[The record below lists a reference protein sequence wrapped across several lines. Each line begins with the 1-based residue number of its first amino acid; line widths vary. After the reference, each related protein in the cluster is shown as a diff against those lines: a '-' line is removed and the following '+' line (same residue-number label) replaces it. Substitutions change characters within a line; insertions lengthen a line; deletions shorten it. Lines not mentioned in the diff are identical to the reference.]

1 MRTTTPDRCVT
12 RDTPGPDL
20 DTRAWPRR
28 GPLTALLCA
37 VTLALAAWGQRSAR
51 AQSTTSEHEREFM
64 PARIRVGLP
73 AGTRHHLLFACDPV
87 RPATSFRGHA
97 YAVDTLGASHFVLRR
112 LPSDAPVFGAP
123 ETLDVRLFSDV
134 ADQEIALER
143 DELDVAVFWPGERSA
158 RIRDDERWANAAR
171 GTRPHGALVAI
182 AAGRDSLRR
191 VPARDLRLVNRMVWS
206 GDLVAWPGTA
216 SDSSEAPTRYTVD
229 PRLPG
234 AKLLERVLGRLATAG
249 ARRTVRIAYVDEAT
263 LDSAGTAWRGAGVQ
277 PVFAIGHPVL
287 FAGALAHRF
296 LDAPAADDWAA
307 LLACPGETR

>member
-1 MRTTTPDRCVT
+1 MRTTTPDPCVT
-12 RDTPGPDL
+12 RDTPGRDL
-20 DTRAWPRR
+20 DTRAWPDRA
-28 GPLTALLCA
+28 LLAALLC
-37 VTLALAAWGQRSAR
+37 VVALAFAASGPRSAH
-51 AQSTTSEHEREFM
+51 AQSTPSEHERDFM

-73 AGTRHHLLFACDPV
+73 AGTRRHLVFACDPV

-97 YAVDTLGASHFVLRR
+97 YAVDSLGANHFVLRR

-123 ETLDVRLFSDV
+123 ETLDVRLFADV

-158 RIRDDERWANAAR
+158 RIRDDERWSSAAR

-182 AAGRDSLRR
+182 ADGRDSLLR

-206 GDLVAWPGTA
+206 GDLIAWPAPA
-216 SDSSEAPTRYTVD
+216 SDSTETATRYTVD
-229 PRLPG
+229 PGMPG
-234 AKLLERVLGRLATAG
+234 ARLLERVLGRLTTPG
-249 ARRTVRIAYVDEAT
+249 ARRTVRLAYVNEAT
-263 LDSAGTAWRGAGVQ
+263 PDSVGMTWRRAGVQ

-296 LDAPAADDWAA
+296 LDTPAADDWAA
-307 LLACPGETR
+307 LLACPADAR